1 MPADWKGF
9 INSFSDYLTSK
20 VEKTPQK
27 NADKLIDLY
36 LDALSNK
43 ARPLPG
49 TALFN
54 KNDPKV
60 ISAKVALKE
69 SFSKAME
76 MMLKD
81 PDQQKLS
88 FDNKKKDKSF
98 FDPATFEAEQTI
110 PTEPPSGADPLPQID
125 PKYYD
130 EIIAN
135 SSQTFFIKQKDGPKS
150 NKIFDFKTR
159 VDLTL
164 PEGYGIPLSIFG
176 STIDEIIETLKAYTY
191 LPGLL
196 KLISYNS
203 NSGYDLVPDIN
214 KKGVATTYGELIRD
228 FLKLYAKGGDYR
240 QIGDAY
246 RSATGS
252 SDENLSAAINS
263 ELGIIIKL
271 YTEYELKE
279 WLEIAKPYIEKTA
292 KDKAIEE
299 IKKSQNI
306 QESQKIEGEDSP
318 LNQNITD
325 QLATTIIDSEND
337 PYSIMAKSLV
347 LFWTAV
353 GTGTTTLFSGATGV
367 PPSTIAI
374 PNTYQ
379 IVFPG
384 LPFIVAKGFKKA
396 FNVGVNP
403 KFIPE
408 ITFLQYQANPSAAI
422 KKIDDSGK
430 LSAKA
435 TSTAIAAVFATH
447 LLTVKFIYFGQIPA
461 APSPIPA
468 PSFVFGVF

>member
-27 NADKLIDLY
+27 NADKLIELY

-69 SFSKAME
+69 SFGKAME

-176 STIDEIIETLKAYTY
+176 STIDEIIATLKAYTY
-191 LPGLL
+191 LPGLV
-196 KLISYNS
+196 KLLSYR

-214 KKGVATTYGELIRD
+214 KKGIATTYGELIRD
-228 FLKLYAKGGDYR
+228 FVKLYARGGDYR

-252 SDENLSAAINS
+252 SDENLSATIKS
-263 ELGIIIKL
+263 ELGILIKL
-271 YTEYELKE
+271 YADYELRN

-292 KDKAIEE
+292 KDKAIAE

-306 QESQKIEGEDSP
+306 PESQKIEGEDDT

-325 QLATTIIDSEND
+325 QLATTIIDSEKD
-337 PYSIMAKSLV
+337 PYNIMAKSLV
-347 LFWTAV
+347 LFWTIV
-353 GTGTTTLFSGATGV
+353 GTGTTTLFSGTTGV

-435 TSTAIAAVFATH
+435 TSAAIAAVFATH

-468 PSFVFGVF
+468 PSFVFAVF